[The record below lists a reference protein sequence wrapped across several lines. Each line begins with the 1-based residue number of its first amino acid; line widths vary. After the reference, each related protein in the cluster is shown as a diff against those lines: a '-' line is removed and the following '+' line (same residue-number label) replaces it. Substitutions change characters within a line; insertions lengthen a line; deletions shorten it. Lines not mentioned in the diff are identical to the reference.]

1 MAGIVDF
8 VESSWVHD
16 ERKIGRGRL
25 EDLEIWK
32 LRFIVIDVVWFE
44 VRVNCLFVGNE
55 TGKN

>member
-32 LRFIVIDVVWFE
+32 LRFMEVID
-44 VRVNCLFVGNE
+44 CLFVGNE

>member
-8 VESSWVHD
+8 VEFCWIEHD

-32 LRFIVIDVVWFE
+32 LRFMEVID
-44 VRVNCLFVGNE
+44 CLFVGNE

>member
-16 ERKIGRGRL
+16 KRKIGRGRL

-32 LRFIVIDVVWFE
+32 LRFMEVID
-44 VRVNCLFVGNE
+44 CLFVGNE

>member
-32 LRFIVIDVVWFE
+32 LRFIVINVVWFE
-44 VRVNCLFVGNE
+44 VRVNCL
-55 TGKN
+55 

>member
-32 LRFIVIDVVWFE
+32 LRFMEVID
-44 VRVNCLFVGNE
+44 CLFVGNE
-55 TGKN
+55 TDKN

>member
-25 EDLEIWK
+25 EDLEIN
-32 LRFIVIDVVWFE
+32 FIEVIDVVWFE